1 MGRAI
6 GMSHE
11 EEGEW
16 ILQYGER
23 GEAVLSVTKHLLRG
37 VARDGAGE
45 VRAQTVEG
53 LTIFIDFKLHIDME
67 NIYLVHHHV

>member
-1 MGRAI
+1 M

-16 ILQYGER
+16 ILGYGENR
-23 GEAVLSVTKHLLRG
+23 GEAILSITKQLLRG

-45 VRAQTVEG
+45 VRQHRLGKASQSS
-53 LTIFIDFKLHIDME
+53 
-67 NIYLVHHHV
+67 

>member
-1 MGRAI
+1 MGRAM

-16 ILQYGER
+16 ILGYGENR
-23 GEAVLSVTKHLLRG
+23 GEAILSITKQLLRG

-45 VRAQTVEG
+45 VRQHRLGKASQSS
-53 LTIFIDFKLHIDME
+53 
-67 NIYLVHHHV
+67 